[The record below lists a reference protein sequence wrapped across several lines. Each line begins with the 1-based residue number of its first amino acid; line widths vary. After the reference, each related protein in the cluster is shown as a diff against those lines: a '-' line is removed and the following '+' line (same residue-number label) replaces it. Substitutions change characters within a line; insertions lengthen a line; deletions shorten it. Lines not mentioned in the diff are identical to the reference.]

1 MLEPHGF
8 DVVAQAATPTTSSAR
23 SGLTARC
30 RRDRHPHAA
39 YEHQRPRAAVRIR
52 RTQPGVGVLVVS
64 QYVEATYALKRS
76 YHTLRE
82 LGEEALAPA

>member
-1 MLEPHGF
+1 M
-8 DVVAQAATPTTSSAR
+8 
-23 SGLTARC
+23 
-30 RRDRHPHAA
+30 
-39 YEHQRPRAAVRIR
+39 R